1 MITNIN
7 DIPKNISGIYL
18 LTYDNN
24 KIYIG
29 QAINIKERAL
39 EHNSKKREVCDKALK
54 KHNAILTILEEIKDV
69 ALLEDIE
76 KLYIKKYQATN
87 KEIGYN
93 ILEGGNAS
101 GKRGVENRNASLT
114 KEQLEEVIDL
124 LINHTELSLKDIGN
138 KFNVSQNTILK
149 ISTGKT
155 YVNPH
160 LNYPLRVNNHESM
173 KKNSY
178 LDYFNS
184 LKELLNL
191 KEDLFYRWDLS
202 IEQDLVKRYNIPLKI
217 LRDINNGKKFE
228 EYGKYNY
235 PIRKR
240 NIRNNNNF
248 SVEDVQNILNL
259 LRNTNLS
266 MSKIGE
272 KYSVGRDTISK
283 INKGQSYII
292 KNYNYPAR

>member
-1 MITNIN
+1 MIININ
-7 DIPKNISGIYL
+7 NIPKNISGIYL

-29 QAINIKERAL
+29 QAVNIRERAL
-39 EHNSKKREVCDKALK
+39 EHNNKNKEFCDKALK
-54 KHNAILTILEEIKDV
+54 KHNAILTILEEINDII
-69 ALLEDIE
+69 LLEDIE

-93 ILEGGNAS
+93 ILDGGNVS

-114 KEQLEEVIDL
+114 QEQLDEVIDL
-124 LINHTELSLKDIGN
+124 LINHTELSLKEIGN
-138 KFNVSQNTILK
+138 KFNISQATVLK

-155 YVNPH
+155 YVNPQ
-160 LNYPLRVNNHESM
+160 LNYPLRKNNHESM

-178 LDYFNS
+178 LNYFNS
-184 LKELLNL
+184 LEELLNL
-191 KEDLFYRWDLS
+191 KEDLLYRWDLS
-202 IEQDLVKRYNIPLKI
+202 MEKELIKKYNIPLKI
-217 LRDINNGKKFE
+217 LRDINNGKKFK
-228 EYGKYNY
+228 EYGNYNY
-235 PIRKR
+235 PIRGR

-248 SVEDVQNILNL
+248 SIEDIQNILNL
-259 LRNTNLS
+259 LKNTNLS

-272 KYSVGRDTISK
+272 KYSIHRDTVSK